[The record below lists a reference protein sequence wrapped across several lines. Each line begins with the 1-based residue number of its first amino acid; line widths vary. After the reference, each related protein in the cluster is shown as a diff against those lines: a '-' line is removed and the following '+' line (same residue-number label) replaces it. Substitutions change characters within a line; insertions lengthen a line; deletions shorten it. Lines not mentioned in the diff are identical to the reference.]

1 MRRAK
6 PVSSSNNAGLFL
18 GIGAFVL
25 FILVAILG
33 NSFKVVED
41 GEAGIRITLGN
52 IGDQPL
58 GAGIHFKLVGIQEI
72 EIMNVKTQ
80 EIKEV
85 ARVPS
90 SEGLISEIDVSVIY
104 KIPADNAPKI
114 RKEVGIGFRDTV
126 LVPYMREAI
135 RGVASG
141 YQVKALFN
149 DTERAE
155 IGDRIKQILI
165 RRLEPRGITI
175 EDVLLRDVKLPPTF
189 LQSIEAKLRSEQ
201 ESLQKEFE
209 LQKAKKDAEI
219 EVARARGAAEANK
232 IIAESLDPAYIQ
244 YLWVQGLQDG
254 SSEVIYVPTEAN
266 LPVLESVRQLMPRQ

>member
-1 MRRAK
+1 MRRVNPA
-6 PVSSSNNAGLFL
+6 NNTNASALIGVVIFL
-18 GIGAFVL
+18 L
-25 FILVAILG
+25 FILIAILG
-33 NSFKVVED
+33 NSFRIVQD
-41 GEAGIRITLGN
+41 GEAGLRITLGN
-52 IGDQPL
+52 IGDEPL
-58 GAGIHFKLVGIQEI
+58 RAGIHFKLVGVQEI
-72 EIMNVKTQ
+72 ELWNVKTQ

-90 SEGLISEIDVSVIY
+90 SEGLISELDVSVIY
-104 KIPADNAPKI
+104 KVHADSAPRI
-114 RKEVGIGFRDTV
+114 RKEIGPGYRETV

-141 YQVKALFN
+141 YQVKALFS
-149 DTERAE
+149 DKERAE

-165 RRLEPRGITI
+165 GRLEPRGITI

-189 LQSIEAKLRSEQ
+189 LTSIEAKLKSEQ

-209 LQKAKKDAEI
+209 LAKAKKDAQIEI
-219 EVARARGAAEANK
+219 ERAKGAAEANR

-266 LPVLESVRQLMPRQ
+266 LPVLEAMRPLLPKK